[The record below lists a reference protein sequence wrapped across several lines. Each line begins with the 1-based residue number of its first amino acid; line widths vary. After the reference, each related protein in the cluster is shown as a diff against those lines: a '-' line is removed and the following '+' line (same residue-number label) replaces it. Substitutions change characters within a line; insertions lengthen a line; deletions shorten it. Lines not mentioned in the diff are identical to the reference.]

1 VSCPRRVIRNFVC
14 AYAMSYR
21 SKSFKRPPKQLRIGP
36 QVFCPE
42 EEEMAG
48 AWKETANRGFYY
60 GPKSNNAWNNDSG
73 WKNCIKKENKLAAKS
88 SPTRDDNDHPFSS
101 LAVHFPAAPPP

>member
-1 VSCPRRVIRNFVC
+1 
-14 AYAMSYR
+14 
-21 SKSFKRPPKQLRIGP
+21 
-36 QVFCPE
+36 VFCP

-73 WKNCIKKENKLAAKS
+73 WKNCIKKENQLAAKS
-88 SPTRDDNDHPFSS
+88 LPPKTGKAIRTDAFFQLDLQYFR
-101 LAVHFPAAPPP
+101 FAPDY

>member
-1 VSCPRRVIRNFVC
+1 V
-14 AYAMSYR
+14 
-21 SKSFKRPPKQLRIGP
+21 
-36 QVFCPE
+36 
-42 EEEMAG
+42 MAG

-88 SPTRDDNDHPFSS
+88 FPSKPGKAMLTDPFSQ
-101 LAVHFPAAPPP
+101 LHLQYFRFAPAYR